1 MTSQEEGDLVQYTLL
16 LEGRESSEATAQES
30 NLTLPPGLPWV
41 PFPDARLSVTG
52 HMTLPNPLSPHPPP
66 SLTVLSF
73 PYTSVPVFSLGD
85 HKCLGVVTI
94 KAITF

>member
-16 LEGRESSEATAQES
+16 VEGSSEAMAQER
-30 NLTLPPGLPWV
+30 NLALPPGLPWV
-41 PFPDARLSVTG
+41 PFPDARPSVAG

-73 PYTSVPVFSLGD
+73 PSTSVPVFSLGD

-94 KAITF
+94 EAITF